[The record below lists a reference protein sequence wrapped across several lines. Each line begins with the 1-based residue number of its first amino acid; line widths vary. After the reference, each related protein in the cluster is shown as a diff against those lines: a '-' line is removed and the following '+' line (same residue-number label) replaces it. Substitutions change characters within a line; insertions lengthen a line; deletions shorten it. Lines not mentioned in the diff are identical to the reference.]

1 MKIKYNAPYRLE
13 QISKGEFIDLQVC
26 ETYHIDAPSVVEDT
40 TKKKSDII
48 FPAYSLDLG
57 IAMQLPK
64 DFEAIMVPRSSTF
77 SKYKILLDNSVGV
90 IDSSYCGDNDRW
102 RFNCVAFGE
111 SIVTKYSRICQFTIR
126 PSMKASIW
134 TKLKW
139 LFTNKVE
146 FEYVDVLGNP
156 NRGGF
161 GSTGV

>member
-26 ETYHIDAPSVVEDT
+26 ETYGIYAPFVVDDT
-40 TKKKSDII
+40 MKEKSRVA
-48 FPAYSLDLG
+48 FPEYSLDLG

-77 SKYKILLDNSVGV
+77 SKYKILFGNSVGV

-102 RFNCVAFGE
+102 RFNCVAIGE
-111 SIVTKYSRICQFTIR
+111 SVVPKHSRICQFTIR

-139 LFTNKVE
+139 LFTNKVK